1 MSTIF
6 PVQNTP
12 APVPANSQEDHSGN
26 TVAATSVQIMAAK
39 QDAIRYR
46 IQNLSTTVNLWFND
60 MGGAAT
66 PYTPGSYLLPPGA
79 YYEWSGTLA
88 VSVYADAV
96 IPFSAGRY

>member
-12 APVPANSQEDHSGN
+12 APVPATSQEDHSGN

-39 QDAIRYR
+39 QEAIRYR
-46 IQNLSTTVNLWFND
+46 IQNLSTTVNLWIND
-60 MGGAAT
+60 MGGTAA
-66 PYTPGSYLLPPGA
+66 PYTPGCYMLPPMA

-88 VSVYADAV
+88 VSVYADSV
-96 IPFSAGRY
+96 IPFSASRY